1 MLVEQLVQHDGGAVT
16 TLPGVGV
23 LRYERHPPHR
33 HWHLDDF
40 VRYELRSLDGRVA
53 ARDRKSGFCLIDRW
67 GLARRVRGIRPALPR
82 FVGDCATLQPDAL
95 RVEQGSSVGYTDR
108 YPAFFHGQDLELT
121 GLPAGRYLLV
131 QTANPERRLREVD
144 YSNNAA
150 SLLVRLSWPSG
161 TLSAPRIQVLRTCA
175 GSATCGPPT

>member
-1 MLVEQLVQHDGGAVT
+1 
-16 TLPGVGV
+16 
-23 LRYERHPPHR
+23 
-33 HWHLDDF
+33 
-40 VRYELRSLDGRVA
+40 
-53 ARDRKSGFCLIDRW
+53 
-67 GLARRVRGIRPALPR
+67 VRGIRPALPR
-82 FVGDCATLQPDAL
+82 FVSDCATLQPDAL

-150 SLLVRLSWPSG
+150 SLLVRVSWPSG
-161 TLSAPRIQVLRTCA
+161 TLSAPRIQVLRTCP